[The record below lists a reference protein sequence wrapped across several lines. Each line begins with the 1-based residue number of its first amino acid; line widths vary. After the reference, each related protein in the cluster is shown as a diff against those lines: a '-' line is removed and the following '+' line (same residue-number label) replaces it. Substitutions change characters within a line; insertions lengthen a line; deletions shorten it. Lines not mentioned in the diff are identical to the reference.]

1 MRAKPL
7 STNSTRYKMLI
18 HGDSQLM
25 IRRVKSLHVR
35 DFSRTIL
42 NSIQD
47 NNHYMKEDIKNVH
60 RHGHEM
66 LKVTLPLRH
75 IYREHL

>member
-7 STNSTRYKMLI
+7 STNNIRYEMLI
-18 HGDSQLM
+18 RHDSQLM
-25 IRRVKSLHVR
+25 KRQIKILRIR

-42 NSIQD
+42 NSIHD

-60 RHGHEM
+60 RHGHVM
-66 LKVTLPLRH
+66 VKVALLLRH
-75 IYREHL
+75 I